1 MGNSWDISV
10 TLKCWSPSAGLSF
23 RTKWVGL
30 TSIFSERPFL
40 GSTGDIFGHTNHKT
54 KAWKASIK
62 LQYSFNSTD
71 SGFDSIFFWLLFG
84 IAIAVGMPSAVKAS
98 FEMVRYDDVWF
109 LALNICITPLK
120 VRRSMLALQL
130 PSCFAYAVSCESYA
144 SRATAWANGDMV
156 SMDIY
161 GHHREVL
168 FLVLFLV
175 LTQALEESPDHLTM
189 IEHTRASLGCCRSS
203 EHAMAPWWHH
213 AS

>member
-1 MGNSWDISV
+1 MCFDICTINIRVSIRV
-10 TLKCWSPSAGLSF
+10 RGLHL
-23 RTKWVGL
+23 VV
-30 TSIFSERPFL
+30 
-40 GSTGDIFGHTNHKT
+40 
-54 KAWKASIK
+54 
-62 LQYSFNSTD
+62 
-71 SGFDSIFFWLLFG
+71 WLLFG

-203 EHAMAPWWHH
+203 EHAIIMVPCIVENGHFVDLLDLVTWGIHRNPKICK
-213 AS
+213 